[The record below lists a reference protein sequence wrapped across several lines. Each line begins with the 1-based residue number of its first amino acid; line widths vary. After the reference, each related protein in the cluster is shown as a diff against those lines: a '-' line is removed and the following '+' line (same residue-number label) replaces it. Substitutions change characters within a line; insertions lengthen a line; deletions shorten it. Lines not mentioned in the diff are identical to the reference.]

1 MKGATP
7 FVLDAN
13 AFIQA
18 HRRFYPF
25 DICPGYWQA
34 VKWHHKYSGVCS
46 IDRVREE
53 LERGEDKLF
62 AWVKGNLS
70 KTFFASTADLEIVS
84 WYRKL
89 AEWIAAEPQFLA
101 RAEEEFASAAD
112 GWLVAFAKARGGI
125 VVTLEQFDPLIK
137 KSVPIPNLCEA
148 FDVEYVT
155 LFEMLRRLKIEL
167 NWRPPKSIK

>member
-1 MKGATP
+1 MKGDAP

-18 HRRFYPF
+18 HRRFYAF
-25 DICPGYWQA
+25 NICPGYWQA
-34 VKWHHKYSGVCS
+34 LKWHHKQSGVGS
-46 IDRVREE
+46 VDRVREE

-62 AWVKGNLS
+62 KWAKDDLP

-89 AEWIAAEPQFLA
+89 AEWIHAEAQFLP
-101 RAEEEFASAAD
+101 RAEEEFATAAD

-125 VVTLEQFDPLIK
+125 VVTLEEFDPLIK

-148 FDVEYVT
+148 FDVEYVSP
-155 LFEMLRRLKIEL
+155 FEMLRRLKVEL
-167 NWRPPKSIK
+167 SWRPPK